1 MILNYKDI
9 PYTTEWV
16 EYPDLAPKFK
26 ALSIPPNPKDAPG
39 YFAEYSSPAIKYAN
53 GTYQMDSWP
62 IAHSLEKQYPTPSL
76 HLDDPIVVQIRDH
89 LPNIMGP
96 IRALLIPR
104 VVFLLNER
112 SAEYF
117 HETREKMFGKKL
129 EQVEK
134 DADVSE
140 CWEKTKGPVKEAG
153 DLLRKN
159 GGPFFLGETVSYAD
173 FILVSM
179 LHFVKRANEDVY
191 KKLMALDDALPKIY
205 EASKQWLEKED

>member
-1 MILNYKDI
+1 MILNYKEI

-39 YFAEYSSPAIKYAN
+39 YFAEYSSPAIKYAD

-89 LPNIMGP
+89 LPNIMDP
-96 IRALLIPR
+96 IRALVIPR

-117 HETREKMFGKKL
+117 HETREKLFGKKL
-129 EQVEK
+129 EQVEN

-140 CWEKTKGPVKEAG
+140 CWEKIKGPVKEAG

-159 GGPFFLGETVSYAD
+159 GGPFFLGETGGSSCATMTCGV
-173 FILVSM
+173 LT
-179 LHFVKRANEDVY
+179 E
-191 KKLMALDDALPKIY
+191 
-205 EASKQWLEKED
+205 